1 MVKRRGKPRKAAKK
15 PAEMGRDGG
24 EETPRFRGQIKA
36 ALRLPWI
43 HVAAARGYEPI
54 CYAACMRLAG
64 PKRRKNRPTRRR
76 KITPLS
82 KSATAQGSEHGST
95 AGKQQETQGQK
106 EIGISKNTRA
116 RTHRAAA
123 AAAVASEE
131 EKRRAADRQV
141 SEYIGVELGARF
153 CGGMNN

>member
-1 MVKRRGKPRKAAKK
+1 
-15 PAEMGRDGG
+15 
-24 EETPRFRGQIKA
+24 
-36 ALRLPWI
+36 
-43 HVAAARGYEPI
+43 
-54 CYAACMRLAG
+54 MRLAG